1 MDSWNCFL
9 QEVTRGPGKRKA
21 PIHFYVYCSW
31 FAYSQSAKALLLAF
45 VLTPVL
51 QILSLTV
58 MTSQWIQLIGT
69 KRKDYSHVTRELK
82 LKHIMQCKLFVK
94 NYEAIHLFFQ
104 QFYINIFIFQ
114 KNGIMLQALTWT
126 SVGEICLCFN

>member
-58 MTSQWIQLIGT
+58 MTSQWIQLMGT

-94 NYEAIHLFFQ
+94 NWGYSFILSTILYKYIYISKKWNNSSGTNLDISGRNLSLF
-104 QFYINIFIFQ
+104 
-114 KNGIMLQALTWT
+114 
-126 SVGEICLCFN
+126 